1 MKMMKFEICLFIEV
15 IARDVNFSIIAR
27 DVNFLMKLIL
37 YKLELLNS
45 RYGIKIE
52 DRSKP
57 TAGQISHV
65 IVINDFRPLDGRTG
79 FCVFFLTYKKTV

>member
-15 IARDVNFSIIAR
+15 IAR

-79 FCVFFLTYKKTV
+79 FCVCFLTYKKTV